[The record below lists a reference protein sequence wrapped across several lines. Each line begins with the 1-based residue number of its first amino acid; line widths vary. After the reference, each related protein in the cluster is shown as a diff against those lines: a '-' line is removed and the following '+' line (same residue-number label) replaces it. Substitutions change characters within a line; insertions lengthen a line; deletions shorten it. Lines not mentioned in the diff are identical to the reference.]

1 MTETQP
7 TYDELLAQ
15 VAQLQLQQKLPLPR
29 GAAKASSGGMSLS
42 TDEALVEARAT
53 LSAIVES
60 TADLIWA
67 VDSEHFG
74 LLMFNHGFCD
84 YFLRDRGMAITLG
97 QPLDEL
103 FPSEEFVR
111 LWRDYFARA
120 LRDGPYATEY
130 AVYAGTRTLELNF
143 NLMLRDGRAFGISVF
158 GRDIT
163 ERKATEEALR
173 KSEQN
178 FRQIIE
184 ESPVAIYIIQGGKLV
199 YVNPSLAK
207 QAGYAREEIV
217 GKLAPQDLVHRH
229 DVARLMTTLGE
240 RAAGKIQGEAVEYR
254 GIRKDGSI
262 VHIEAYGMLME
273 YQGKPAVMGTLI
285 DITERKRA
293 AEKQLEL
300 EQQLSQ
306 AQRLK

>member
-173 KSEQN
+173 
-178 FRQIIE
+178 R
-184 ESPVAIYIIQGGKLV
+184 
-199 YVNPSLAK
+199 VNRIFGRSSRNRRLPSTSFK
-207 QAGYAREEIV
+207 
-217 GKLAPQDLVHRH
+217 
-229 DVARLMTTLGE
+229 
-240 RAAGKIQGEAVEYR
+240 AA
-254 GIRKDGSI
+254 S
-262 VHIEAYGMLME
+262 
-273 YQGKPAVMGTLI
+273 
-285 DITERKRA
+285 
-293 AEKQLEL
+293 
-300 EQQLSQ
+300 
-306 AQRLK
+306 